1 VRYHLG
7 MGYLESD
14 VSDLMAA
21 AKMKEHAPY
30 TEADWQA
37 DCERVDQGEPLTCP
51 DCGALGDY
59 GPRDDGQGRHYR
71 ACKMCG
77 FWQETDGSPAY
88 RCWVSTHRCDP
99 GLDGPYDCEYCQRT
113 DLTGSHKCGKFLTP
127 WEHVYT
133 CDTCGQRLSGESWRP
148 WPLQGSG

>member
-1 VRYHLG
+1 
-7 MGYLESD
+7 MGYLEWD

-37 DCERVDQGEPLTCP
+37 DFERVDQGEPLTCP

-77 FWQETDGSPAY
+77 FWQEADGSPAY
-88 RCWVSTHRCDP
+88 RCWMSTHKCDP
-99 GLDGPYDCEYCQRT
+99 GLDAHLVLPEVKASG
-113 DLTGSHKCGKFLTP
+113 TGTFESTLH
-127 WEHVYT
+127 
-133 CDTCGQRLSGESWRP
+133 RLRATRR
-148 WPLQGSG
+148 